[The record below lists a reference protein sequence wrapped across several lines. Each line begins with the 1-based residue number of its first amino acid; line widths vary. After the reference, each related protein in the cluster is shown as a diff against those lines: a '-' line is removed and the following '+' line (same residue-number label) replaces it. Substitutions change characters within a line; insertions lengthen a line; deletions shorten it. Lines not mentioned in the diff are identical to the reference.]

1 MKSITFEK
9 VVRVIVGLVLLSL
22 MLMILYRYANLV
34 AYALVALIMSYILD
48 PFVNKLQAAGLNRMW
63 STIVVL
69 TSVVLVL
76 VWISTTIFPTVGG
89 QIVELTKQL
98 NLTNIQKVAT
108 KMDEQLHSTLPF
120 VPQGFLRENLVK
132 LVQRT
137 FDLSGLSNT
146 ISNIFGIFAN
156 VFAAVIVIPF
166 ATFFFLKDGSKFRRV
181 ILQLI
186 PNAYFETTMSILSK
200 VETRLGYYFKSVALE
215 SFLVGLL
222 AFVLLSF
229 AGLKNALSVAIAIGV
244 ANSIP
249 YFGPLLGYI
258 LSIVVAIFETG
269 DFSLVLE
276 CLLAVLATQLTDNVV
291 FQPFLFSRSADM
303 HPLVIL
309 FVVFIGA
316 ETAGLVGMLVAI
328 PIATILK
335 ITVKEIIWS
344 INNYHV
350 FSAEK

>member
-1 MKSITFEK
+1 MKSFTLDKII
-9 VVRVIVGLVLLSL
+9 RGIAGLVIIIII
-22 MLMILYRYANLV
+22 LMIAYRYANLV
-34 AYALVALIMSYILD
+34 AYGLVALILSYILD
-48 PFVNKLQAAGLNRMW
+48 PFVNRLQASGLSRMW

-69 TSVVLVL
+69 ASVVLII
-76 VWISTTIFPTVGG
+76 VWISTTIFPTVGA
-89 QIVELTKQL
+89 QIVGLTKQL
-98 NLTNIQKVAT
+98 NLTNIQKVAS
-108 KMDEQLHSTLPF
+108 KMDERLNAALPF
-120 VPQGFLRENLVK
+120 IQQGFLKDNLVK
-132 LVQRT
+132 LIQQT
-137 FDLSGLSNT
+137 FDIGGLTNT

-156 VFAAVIVIPF
+156 VFAAVLVIPF

-181 ILQLI
+181 ILQFI
-186 PNAYFETTMSILSK
+186 PNAYFETTLSIINK

-222 AFVLLSF
+222 SFILLSF
-229 AGLKNALSVAIAIGV
+229 AGLKIALSVGIEIGV

-258 LSIVVAIFETG
+258 LSIIVAIFETG
-269 DFSLVLE
+269 DFSLVFE
-276 CLLAVLATQLTDNVV
+276 CLLAVLATQITDNVV

-303 HPLVIL
+303 HPLIIL

-328 PIATILK
+328 PIATIIK

-350 FSAEK
+350 FRAEK